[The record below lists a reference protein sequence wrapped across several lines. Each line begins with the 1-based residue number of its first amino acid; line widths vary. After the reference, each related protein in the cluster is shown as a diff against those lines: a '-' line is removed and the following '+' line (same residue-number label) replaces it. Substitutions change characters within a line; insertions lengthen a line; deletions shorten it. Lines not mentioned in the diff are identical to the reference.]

1 MAFTTSM
8 PLVIS
13 AFTIGMA
20 YAIIPGP
27 VTTESARR
35 GLVTGFRPAW
45 EVQMGALVGD
55 LFWAVLGIT
64 GAVVVLQRDSVA
76 VVLGLV
82 GAGLLFAL
90 ARSAFR
96 TAWSTIDTSGELT
109 PGHPLKV
116 GILFSMAN
124 PAGLAFWTGV
134 GGGML
139 SASDNPGAVE
149 VAAILTGYLAGA
161 AVCGTI
167 VALIAGYGRRFAGGA
182 FFNWINAICGVA
194 LSWFGVRLLWTTLQ
208 RATRWLAPTLRSM
221 G

>member
-1 MAFTTSM
+1 MSFTTYL
-8 PLVIS
+8 PIIIS

-35 GLVTGFRPAW
+35 GLVGGFRPAW

-55 LFWAVLGIT
+55 FFWALLGIT
-64 GAVVVLQRDSVA
+64 GAVVVLQRDSIA

-82 GAGLLFAL
+82 GAGLLFSL

-96 TAWSTIDTSGELT
+96 AAWSTIDMSGETT

-116 GILFSMAN
+116 GMLFSLAN

-139 SASDNPGAVE
+139 SASDNPGIVE

-161 AVCGTI
+161 AVCGTL
-167 VALIAGYGRRFAGGA
+167 VALVAGYGRRFAGDA
-182 FFNWINAICGVA
+182 FFRWINAICGVA
-194 LSWFGVRLLWTTLQ
+194 LSWFGVRLMWSTVQ
-208 RATRWLAPTLRSM
+208 RGTRWLSPMLRAM
-221 G
+221 A

>member
-1 MAFTTSM
+1 MNTYL

-13 AFTIGMA
+13 GFTIGMA

-35 GLVTGFRPAW
+35 GVTRGFRPAW
-45 EVQMGALVGD
+45 EIQMGALVGD
-55 LFWAVLGIT
+55 FVCAFLGIT
-64 GAVVVLQRDSVA
+64 GAVVVLQRDSIA

-82 GAGLLFAL
+82 GAGLLFSL

-96 TAWSTIDTSGELT
+96 ATWATVDTSGQAQ

-116 GILFSMAN
+116 GMLFSLAN

-134 GGGML
+134 GGGLL
-139 SASDNPGAVE
+139 STTNEVGVTEAV
-149 VAAILTGYLAGA
+149 AILASYMAGA
-161 AVCGTI
+161 AVCGTL
-167 VALIAGYGRRFAGGA
+167 VALVASLGGRLAGAT
-182 FFNWINAICGVA
+182 FFRWINALCGTA
-194 LSWFGVRLLWTTLQ
+194 LSWFGVRLLWSSIQ
-208 RATRWLAPTLRSM
+208 RGSRWLAPALRAI